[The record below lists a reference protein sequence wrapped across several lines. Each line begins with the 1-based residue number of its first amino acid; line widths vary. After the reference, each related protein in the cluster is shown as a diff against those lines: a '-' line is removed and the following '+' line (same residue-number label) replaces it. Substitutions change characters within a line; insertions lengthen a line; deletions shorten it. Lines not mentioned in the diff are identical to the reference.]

1 MAYQGRDIIIL
12 LVVMMIW
19 GGNFAVA
26 KIGMEQLTPLFFITL
41 RFAVVALFLI
51 PFVKP
56 PRGRF
61 AQVFAVSL
69 TLGVLHFAFMFTA
82 LQTLDA
88 AAAAITVQL
97 QVPIASLLAWL
108 FFKDALGWRRGFG
121 MALAFLGV
129 GVIVGEP
136 RFEAQYLALALV
148 LAGAFMWAVANVQV
162 KLMGE
167 INGATLNAWV
177 AIFAAPQLL
186 AASLILEDGQWQALT
201 QMDAMAVFAVLYQ
214 SLAVVV
220 LGYGVWYRMLRRY
233 DLNQV
238 MPFTLLMPVFGVLSG
253 VVVLGEEL
261 TPAFIFGSLLTL
273 LGVAIIVLW
282 RAKVAAPE
290 TQGP

>member
-41 RFAVVALFLI
+41 RFAVVALFLV

-108 FFKDALGWRRGFG
+108 VFKDALGWRRGFG

-129 GVIVGEP
+129 LPVSDVLNGTGHTDGFPSTVQLGLAMCPEP
-136 RFEAQYLALALV
+136 TC
-148 LAGAFMWAVANVQV
+148 
-162 KLMGE
+162 
-167 INGATLNAWV
+167 I
-177 AIFAAPQLL
+177 APGFLD
-186 AASLILEDGQWQALT
+186 SGLT
-201 QMDAMAVFAVLYQ
+201 VFA
-214 SLAVVV
+214 S
-220 LGYGVWYRMLRRY
+220 
-233 DLNQV
+233 
-238 MPFTLLMPVFGVLSG
+238 TLPR
-253 VVVLGEEL
+253 
-261 TPAFIFGSLLTL
+261 PA
-273 LGVAIIVLW
+273 
-282 RAKVAAPE
+282 R
-290 TQGP
+290 